1 VSNLEV
7 LILCELGMAS
17 EMKGV
22 VKDSRPANVLAVKHD
37 ICSFV
42 GWGKRRSHSLMLCV
56 ALGDSYSE
64 LVRVRNDG
72 GERLEKEI
80 FLQATCKS
88 HRCEL
93 VPSEAV

>member
-22 VKDSRPANVLAVKHD
+22 TKDCRPANVLAVKHD
-37 ICSFV
+37 ICSFA
-42 GWGKRRSHSLMLCV
+42 GWGKRRSHSLTSCV
-56 ALGDSYSE
+56 AFSDSHSE

-80 FLQATCKS
+80 FLQATRES

-93 VPSEAV
+93 VPSEVV